1 MRAPTPICQ
10 IDRIPAQEAPKAKE
24 TGFISTH
31 LLVEMWQAPFAVLAD
46 AKEVEQALRYG
57 GCGSYRADEGEVIS
71 YQFSPYGVSAKATF
85 GDAHIFIHTWPEN
98 GYAAIDIFAGSHD
111 EAYEIFERLKE
122 AFKPHYVHALEMKRG
137 QLVEMEET

>member
-1 MRAPTPICQ
+1 MRTSPVCQ
-10 IDRIPAQEAPKAKE
+10 IEKFPAQEAQRARSCNFL
-24 TGFISTH
+24 TTH
-31 LLVEMWQAPFAVLAD
+31 ILVEMWQAPFSLLAD
-46 AKEVEQALRYG
+46 AREVEKALRYAG
-57 GCGSYRADEGEVIS
+57 NGQGQEGDVIS

-98 GYAAIDIFAGSHD
+98 GYAAVDIFAGSQ
-111 EAYEIFERLKE
+111 EGAYEVFERLKE

>member
-1 MRAPTPICQ
+1 MRAPATVCQ
-10 IDRIPAQEAPKAKE
+10 IDRFPAQGAQKATE

-31 LLVEMWQAPFAVLAD
+31 LLVEMWQSPFNLLAD
-46 AKEVEQALRYG
+46 AKVVEKALRYG
-57 GCGSYRADEGEVIS
+57 GSGDYHDEQGEVIS

-98 GYAAIDIFAGSHD
+98 GYAAIDIFAGSD
-111 EAYEIFERLKE
+111 EEAYEIFERLKE

-137 QLVEMEET
+137 QLIEMEET

>member
-1 MRAPTPICQ
+1 MRTSPVCQ
-10 IDRIPAQEAPKAKE
+10 IEKFPAQEAQRARSCNFL
-24 TGFISTH
+24 TTH
-31 LLVEMWQAPFAVLAD
+31 ILMEMWQAPFSLLAD
-46 AKEVEQALRYG
+46 AREVEKALRYAG
-57 GCGSYRADEGEVIS
+57 NGRGDEGDVIS

-98 GYAAIDIFAGSHD
+98 GYAAVDIFASSQEG
-111 EAYEIFERLKE
+111 AYEVFERLKE